1 MTEPLDRKG
10 LAFAIGAYGFWGF
23 FPIFMDEL
31 RPAGALEIVAHR
43 ALWSLAVC
51 VLTIAVAR
59 RWRFLVAAFRDWRT
73 VATLGLAAGFLAVN
87 WGIFI
92 YAVLSDR
99 VAESSFGY
107 YINPLIT
114 VAFGVVLLGERLH
127 RAQKV
132 AIGLAGV
139 AVIVIGIDVGGLPWI
154 APTLAI
160 TFAIYALLK
169 KRVGL
174 KVDALT
180 GLTIETFALAPFAVG
195 LVWLLASQGNSTW
208 GGHGLGHDLWLA
220 STGLWT
226 AGALIVFAA
235 GAARLPLYV
244 TGLIQY
250 LTPTVTFILA
260 VAYFHET
267 MSCLRWAGFGL
278 VWLALVII
286 SVDSWRRSRT
296 SAELRIQAAK
306 VPEVV

>member
-10 LAFAIGAYGFWGF
+10 LAFAVGAYGFWGL

-51 VLTIAVAR
+51 VLAVVVAR
-59 RWRFLVAAFRDWRT
+59 RWRFLASALRDRRL
-73 VATLGLAAGFLAVN
+73 VATLGIAAGFLAVN

-114 VAFGVVLLGERLH
+114 VAFGVVLLGEHLH
-127 RAQKV
+127 RSQKI

-139 AVIVIGIDVGGLPWI
+139 AVVVVGVDMGGLPWI
-154 APTLAI
+154 APALAI
-160 TFAIYALLK
+160 TFAIYTLIK

-180 GLTIETFALAPFAVG
+180 GLTIETITLAPFAAG
-195 LVWLLASQGNSTW
+195 LVWLLASRGETTW
-208 GGHGLGHDLWLA
+208 GVHGLGHDLWLA

-226 AGALIVFAA
+226 AGALVVFAA

-250 LTPTVTFILA
+250 VTPTITFILA
-260 VAYFHET
+260 VTYFGET
-267 MSCLRWAGFGL
+267 MSPLRWEGFGL
-278 VWLALVII
+278 VWVALVII

-296 SAELRIQAAK
+296 GTAAREESK
-306 VPEVV
+306 AILPS